1 MTLIQVGVKNKD
13 LESKHRCIDIL
24 PIVWEI
30 GTPKNPNST
39 MIQILILK
47 PTAPHYSPT
56 MSTMTDRIILTQQTE
71 YERCHL
77 SLPDEAAPIAGI
89 RFRGDYY
96 SFFKVVSTENRA
108 NQLVDRLV
116 SKGRRTVVTSIPKGY
131 CIWIHEA
138 TAQIK
143 GKSRATA
150 LATPPRSIR
159 ILKSDRDYRP
169 CQILVPDL
177 DKPLT
182 GINYNEQLYSLLRIV
197 RDETQATE
205 LAQKLERKG
214 SSTVITISTYGYS
227 VWVFEPEARSVE
239 RRG

>member
-1 MTLIQVGVKNKD
+1 M
-13 LESKHRCIDIL
+13 
-24 PIVWEI
+24 
-30 GTPKNPNST
+30 
-39 MIQILILK
+39 
-47 PTAPHYSPT
+47 A
-56 MSTMTDRIILTQQTE
+56 TMTDRIMLTQQME

-77 SLPDEAAPIAGI
+77 SLPDEDTPIAGI
-89 RFRGDYY
+89 SFKGNYY
-96 SFFKVVSTENRA
+96 SFFKVVTTLERA

-116 SKGRRTVVTSIPKGY
+116 SRGSRAVVTRIPKGF
-131 CIWIHEA
+131 CIWVHEA
-138 TAQIK
+138 TAK
-143 GKSRATA
+143 VRSRKTK
-150 LATPPRSIR
+150 TVSTKPPQSIR

-182 GINYNEQLYSLLRIV
+182 GIAYNEQFHSLLRIV
-197 RDETQATE
+197 RDEAQAIE

-214 SSTVITISTYGYS
+214 NSTIITVSTYGYS